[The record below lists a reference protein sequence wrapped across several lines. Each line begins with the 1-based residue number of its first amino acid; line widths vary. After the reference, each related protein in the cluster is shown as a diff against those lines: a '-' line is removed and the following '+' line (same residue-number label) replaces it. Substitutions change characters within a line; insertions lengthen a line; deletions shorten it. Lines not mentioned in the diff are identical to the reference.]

1 MLAARDLPG
10 ALEACRRA
18 VAGPG
23 ADPEAWFIK
32 GTVELALQRPLEA
45 AESAHAALALAP
57 ADPRFWTLA
66 GNAEQDAGRPEGAR
80 DAYARATTLAPG
92 WAPGWHRLG
101 TAAFELGEAAAAEA
115 AFERAVAC
123 DPGHLRAWNNLGHAR
138 LERGRL
144 DEAQQA
150 LRQALAVQPDYALA
164 FYNLARVARARGDTA
179 EALQLANLAERLEP
193 ELVDASLL
201 AIEMLRRQ
209 GDLAGGKA
217 RLEALLS
224 ATPNHVGARNQL
236 GELLWEAGFAREG
249 REQYRLA
256 RSVRPASLRAAL
268 GSRLLLPPIYPS
280 VTDLEA
286 WRGGYVAGLAAL
298 QGEVDAFAHES
309 RDTLGRDAQWSNFYL
324 AYQGRDDVAPQRGYG
339 EFIANVLRQRFP
351 ERYRELAPR
360 SRRARPRVGFFSHFF
375 FNCTAG
381 RYFKS
386 WITNLDRDRFEV
398 FAYYTNDWIA
408 DDTREIALSSD
419 TFRHCT
425 GMPLHELARVVA
437 EDELDVLIY
446 PELGMHAATFALA
459 SMRLA
464 PVQACAWGHPVTS
477 GHGNIDYFL
486 TAGAMEPVGAQAHYT
501 ERLHHL
507 PGLGTRYAAPIAG
520 VGSTPAGLPADRTL
534 YLVPQSL
541 FKIHP
546 DNDAL
551 LAGVL
556 AADTDGHLVMFEA
569 RQPAVTDAFRARLAR
584 AFDLSHAALGERV
597 TFLPYMPHDAF
608 LRVNAACH
616 VMLDTLHWSGGNTSL
631 DALAAGL
638 PVVTAP
644 GEFMRGRQS
653 AAMLRMLGVPELAVA
668 PADYVA
674 TAVGLGRDAQAREA
688 LRRRILD
695 SRGELFDRP
704 EPIAALQDFLAA
716 VVP

>member
-18 VAGPG
+18 VAAPG

-45 AESAHAALALAP
+45 GESAREALALVP
-57 ADPRFWTLA
+57 HDPRFWTLA
-66 GNAEQDAGRPEGAR
+66 GNAEQDAGRPERAR
-80 DAYARATTLAPG
+80 EAYARATTLAPG
-92 WAPGWHRLG
+92 WALGWHRLG
-101 TAAFELGEAAAAEA
+101 TASFELGEAAEAER

-150 LRQALAVQPDYALA
+150 LRQALALQPDYALA
-164 FYNLARVARARGDTA
+164 FYNLARVARARGDA
-179 EALQLANLAERLEP
+179 AQALQLATLAERLEP

-201 AIEMLRRQ
+201 GVEMLRRQ
-209 GDLAGGKA
+209 GDLAGAKA
-217 RLEALLS
+217 RLEAVLS
-224 ATPNHVGARNQL
+224 AKPNHVGARNQL

-256 RSVRPASLRAAL
+256 LGVRPASLRAAL
-268 GSRLLLPPIYPS
+268 GSRLLLPS
-280 VTDLEA
+280 VYASAADLEA
-286 WRGGYVAGLAAL
+286 WRGEYTAGLEAL
-298 QGEVDAFAHES
+298 HGEAGAFASES
-309 RDTLGRDAQWSNFYL
+309 RDHLGRDAQWSNFYL
-324 AYQGRDDVAPQRGYG
+324 AYQGRDDVAPQRRYG
-339 EFIANVLRQRFP
+339 DFIAGVLRKRFP
-351 ERYRELAPR
+351 ERYREIAPR
-360 SRRARPRVGFFSHFF
+360 PGRARPRIGFFSHFF

-386 WITNLDRDRFEV
+386 WITSLDRSRFEV
-398 FAYYTNDWIA
+398 FTYYTNEWIG
-408 DDTREIALSSD
+408 DDTREVAAASH

-425 GMPLHELARVVA
+425 GMPLHELARAVA
-437 EDELDVLIY
+437 DDALDVLVY

-486 TAGAMEPVGAQAHYT
+486 TAGAMEPPGAAAHYT
-501 ERLHHL
+501 ERLHRL
-507 PGLGTRYAAPIAG
+507 PGLGTRYAVPVVGAG
-520 VGSTPAGLPADRTL
+520 ATPAGLPGERTL

-556 AADTDGHLVMFEA
+556 AADPAGHLVMFEA
-569 RQPAVTDAFRARLAR
+569 RQPAVTEAFRARVAGAL
-584 AFDLSHAALGERV
+584 DLPVAALGERV
-597 TFLPYMPHDAF
+597 TFLPYMPHEAF

-638 PVVTAP
+638 PVVTSP

-653 AAMLRMLGVPELAVA
+653 AAMLQLLGVPELAVA
-668 PADYVA
+668 PGDYVA
-674 TAVGLGRDAQAREA
+674 TAVGLGRDAAAREA
-688 LRRRILD
+688 LRRRI
-695 SRGELFDRP
+695 REACGELFDCS
-704 EPIAALQDFLAA
+704 EPIAALHDFLES